1 MVDQAII
8 TLVFADIE
16 HSTRLAQQLRHDYP
30 TLLVRYRAVIRE
42 ALHIHGGREIDTA
55 GDGFFMVFDIP
66 QNAVCAIKR
75 MQQQFHSQPWAVDVE
90 LKVRMG
96 IHTGLAL
103 ATPSGYTGVEV
114 HRASRICSAA
124 HGGQVLISNTTQEHL
139 EDLKNIDCSLKK
151 IGVHNFEDFQQPV
164 TLFQLNIPG
173 LNQSYPDPRIELSD
187 QKIAVMP
194 FRMSAK
200 DQSYDHVGEG
210 LAEELIIALG
220 KVKGLRV
227 ASRSSSFAI
236 TNNELGPKEIGKKL
250 DVHSLVAGHVKMNN
264 GTLQIAVELVD
275 TNSGLNIWSDLYKV
289 DRKDIIQMQDKIA
302 QKITNALEFELV
314 PEQQNSIQVR
324 QTQNAEAYDFY
335 LRGRRF
341 YLQFSNR
348 GIDLALKMFQK
359 AIDSDPE
366 YALAYAGLADC
377 YSYQYLHKAK
387 NQPILQMADEASK
400 RAIELDPL
408 LAETLVSRGV
418 VYTLNQ
424 HFDEAEKSF
433 QNAIERDPTLF
444 WGWYHYARSC
454 FASGQLDKAARL
466 FEQAN
471 KVEPEDYQSILLAA
485 QSYNDVGSPDLSRT
499 FRQKGVDIAY
509 RWIELNPG
517 DTRALYMAA
526 NALVFLD
533 QPEKSLAL
541 LQQALSLE
549 PEDSMLLYNAG
560 CIYSLLSM
568 KKEALSCVEKAYEHG
583 LTMQGW
589 YANDSNLDNIRDEPR
604 FKALLEKLKVE

>member
-16 HSTRLAQQLRHDYP
+16 HSTRLAQKLRREYP

-42 ALHIHGGREIDTA
+42 ALHIHEGREIDTA
-55 GDGFFMVFDIP
+55 GDGFFMVFDQP
-66 QNAVCAIKR
+66 QNAVIAVQRI
-75 MQQQFHSQPWAVDVE
+75 QQQFHTQPWAEETD

-103 ATPSGYTGVEV
+103 VTPSGYTGVEV

-124 HGGQVLISNTTQEHL
+124 HGGQVLVSNTTQEQCENL
-139 EDLKNIDCSLKK
+139 EDLNCNLKE
-151 IGVHNFEDFQQPV
+151 IGTYDFEDFQKSV
-164 TLFQLNIPG
+164 NLFQLNIAG
-173 LNQSYPDPRIELSD
+173 LNQSFPDPRVVLSD

-194 FRMSAK
+194 FRMSGK
-200 DQSYDHVGEG
+200 DQSYDHVGDG

-250 DVHSLVAGHVKMNN
+250 NVHSLVDGHIKMNN
-264 GTLQIAVELVD
+264 GNLQIAVELID
-275 TNSGLNIWSDLYKV
+275 TKSGLNVWSDLYKV
-289 DRKDIIQMQDKIA
+289 DRKDIIQMQDEITK
-302 QKITNALEFELV
+302 KITHALEFELI

-324 QTQNAEAYDFY
+324 QTQNPEAYDFY

-348 GIDLALKMFQK
+348 GIDLALNMFQK
-359 AIDSDPE
+359 AVGFDPD

-377 YSYQYLHKAK
+377 YSYQYLHKTK
-387 NQPILQMADEASK
+387 DPRILELAEGASK
-400 RAIELDPL
+400 KAIELDSL
-408 LAETLVSRGV
+408 LAETHVSRGIV
-418 VYTLNQ
+418 HTLFQ
-424 HFDEAEKSF
+424 RFDKAEESF
-433 QNAIERDPTLF
+433 QYAIEQDPTLF
-444 WGWYHYARSC
+444 WGWYHYGRAC

-471 KVEPEDYQSILLAA
+471 KVEPDDYQSILLAA
-485 QSYNDVGSPDLSRT
+485 QSYYDVGSHDLAKT
-499 FRQKGVDIAY
+499 FRQKGVDIAN

-533 QPEKSLAL
+533 EPEKSLSL

-568 KKEALSCVEKAYEHG
+568 KPEALSCVEKAYEYG
-583 LTMQGW
+583 LTMRGW
-589 YANDSNLDNIRDEPR
+589 YENDSNLDNIRGEPR
-604 FKALLEKLKVE
+604 FKALLDKLKMG